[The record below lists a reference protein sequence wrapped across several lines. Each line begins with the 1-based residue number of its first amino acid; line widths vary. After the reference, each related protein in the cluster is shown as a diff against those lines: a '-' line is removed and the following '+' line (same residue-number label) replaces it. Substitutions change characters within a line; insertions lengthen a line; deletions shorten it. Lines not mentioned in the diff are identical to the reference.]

1 MASCSDQ
8 FDSADV
14 KGTAITDIY
23 EFPVLQGTEY
33 INEASTDTF
42 WGYLGY
48 GDAPVRLT
56 GLYATLPGAP
66 AEDAAAVP
74 ESDTATES
82 AAASDDENAANSD
95 AAASES
101 TDSSSEAVNS
111 SVTVQ

>member
-14 KGTAITDIY
+14 KGTAIIEIY

-56 GLYATLPGAP
+56 GLYATMPGAP
-66 AEDAAAVP
+66 AEGAAAAP

-82 AAASDDENAANSD
+82 GTASNAENAADSD

-101 TDSSSEAVNS
+101 TDSSSEAVDS
-111 SVTVQ
+111 SDTVQ

>member
-1 MASCSDQ
+1 MSFRYCRA
-8 FDSADV
+8 
-14 KGTAITDIY
+14 
-23 EFPVLQGTEY
+23 PEY

-56 GLYATLPGAP
+56 GLYATMPGAP

-82 AAASDDENAANSD
+82 GAASNAENAADSD
-95 AAASES
+95 ATASES